1 MLIIYRILTI
11 LLWPWIVLLSLFLP
25 ALRNFIRPRIQDRR
39 RIRNFAFSSGEKKTI
54 WMHAASVGE
63 LDQCKALAQVY
74 KKKEPETF
82 LIQTVF
88 SDSVRDS
95 SLEAF
100 PADLK
105 FRLPLD
111 FPWSYH
117 FIFKKFQPKSLVLMA
132 WDRWPNLL
140 LSARKRKIQTV
151 LASAVITVP
160 KGKWKKKFYRSVFS
174 LFDKILPSHKSGE
187 EKFKE
192 LLGKDFYIKTL
203 GDSRFDSV
211 IQKIESS
218 SREFKRPKEYPFSR
232 VFLLASTYKPCEDLI
247 LPLLNEESLKDT
259 AFWIF
264 PHKTDPQRIQEIE
277 TALEYSKVDYNLY
290 SQTSFETIKSK
301 VILFDV
307 LGILAHAYRA
317 GDFAY
322 VGGALHNRVHNVLE
336 PAYFG
341 LPLLSGPKIN
351 HAPEAIELK
360 NRGGLFVIQT
370 REEILEVL
378 KLNSERREAIRFS
391 NREFVETGRGAAER
405 IYKELE
411 SDRIL

>member
-1 MLIIYRILTI
+1 MLITYRILTI
-11 LLWPWIVLLSLFLP
+11 LLWPWIFIFSLLIPGAKNFLKT
-25 ALRNFIRPRIQDRR
+25 RKEDKR
-39 RIRNFAFSSGEKKTI
+39 RILSYPFAPKAQKVV
-54 WMHAASVGE
+54 WLHAASVGE
-63 LDQCKALAQVY
+63 LDQCKALALVY

-82 LIQTVF
+82 LLQSVF

-111 FPWSYH
+111 FPWSYD
-117 FIFKKFQPKSLVLMA
+117 FILDKFSPEVLVCMA

-140 LSARKRKIQTV
+140 LAAKRRRIQTI
-151 LASAVITVP
+151 LASAVITLP
-160 KGKWKKKFYRSVFS
+160 KGFLKRKFYKAAFN
-174 LFDKILPSHKSGE
+174 LFDKILTSHSSGE

-192 LLGKDFYIKTL
+192 LLGEKKPIKTL

-211 IQKIESS
+211 IQKIETSQ
-218 SREFKRPKEYPFSR
+218 REFKRPKNYPFSQ
-232 VFLLASTYKPCEDLI
+232 VFLLASTYEPCEKLL
-247 LPLLNEESLKDT
+247 LPLLQESSLKNT

-264 PHKTDPQRIQEIE
+264 PHKTDPARITQLESEIKKF
-277 TALEYSKVDYNLY
+277 TSDSTLY
-290 SQTSFETIKSK
+290 SHAEFNSISSR

-317 GDFAY
+317 ADFAY

-341 LPLLSGPKIN
+341 LPLLSGPRIT
-351 HAPEAIELK
+351 HAPEAIEL
-360 NRGGLFVIQT
+360 NHRGGLFIIRTKEEVL
-370 REEILEVL
+370 EILQL
-378 KLNSERREAIRFS
+378 SSERKEAIRFS
-391 NREFVETGRGAAER
+391 NRQFVETGRGAAER
-405 IYKELE
+405 IYLEIGPRKE
-411 SDRIL
+411 R

>member
-11 LLWPWIVLLSLFLP
+11 LLWPWVVLLSILVP
-25 ALRNFIRPRIQDRR
+25 SLRNFVRTREEDKK
-39 RIRNFAFSSGEKKTI
+39 RIRNFQFIAGSKKVV
-54 WMHAASVGE
+54 WLHAASVGE

-74 KKKEPETF
+74 RKKEPETF

-111 FPWSYH
+111 FPWSYRS
-117 FIFKKFQPKSLVLMA
+117 IFQKFQPKSLVLMA

-140 LSARKRKIQTV
+140 LAARKRKVQTV

-160 KGKWKKKFYRSVFS
+160 KGRFKREFYKTVFS
-174 LFDKILPSHKSGE
+174 LFDKILPSHRSGE

-192 LLGKDFYIKTL
+192 LLGNAAYIKTL

-211 IQKIESS
+211 IQKIESGAK
-218 SREFKRPKEYPFSR
+218 EFKRPKDYPFSR
-232 VFLLASTYKPCEDLI
+232 VFLLASTYKPCEDLL

-264 PHKTDPQRIQEIE
+264 PHKTDPQRIQELE
-277 TALEYSKVDYNLY
+277 TTLRSYKVDYSLY
-290 SQTSFETIKSK
+290 SQSQFETARSK

-322 VGGALHNRVHNVLE
+322 IGGALHNRVHNVLE

-341 LPLLSGPKIN
+341 LPLLSGPRIQ
-351 HAPEAIELK
+351 HAPEALELK

-370 REEILEVL
+370 KEEVLEVL
-378 KLNSERREAIRFS
+378 DLSSERREAIHFS

-405 IYKELE
+405 IYEELE
-411 SDRIL
+411 SVPS